1 MARPTTTGSRSHGRR
16 VTLRKGKHMTLTLTD
31 VHAVFSD
38 VPCVGSRSVFADGQE
53 VVVARGY
60 DFGGALTCHAPT
72 LFVDGVTWTYNG
84 GAGGTFTG
92 VWLTVADVREWL
104 KANGDA
110 LGVD

>member
-1 MARPTTTGSRSHGRR
+1 
-16 VTLRKGKHMTLTLTD
+16 MTLTLSD
-31 VHAVFSD
+31 VHQVLSD
-38 VPCVGSRSVFADGQE
+38 VTCVYSRSIFGDGRE

-92 VWLTVADVREWL
+92 VWFTVADVREFL
-104 KANGDA
+104 AVNRDA
-110 LGVD
+110 LGVN